1 MILSLI
7 WRCPVPSLDP
17 AHLHLVS
24 HLDPQQLCRVSIPDG
39 DLQVPVAPDECH
51 QAHAVEYMPSDV
63 AITAQSLTSAYAQT
77 GPLFDNGLLHLDE
90 ANRLQVYLR
99 ISSGTDLEALYGKLG
114 AAGVVIERADPEGT
128 TIQAAVPLRYLQAL
142 ELITSILAV
151 TLPNYGFTNVG
162 SAQSEGDTLL
172 DFDDIRDAFGV
183 DGSGV
188 TVGVISDGIF
198 GLADAIAAGD
208 LPATGVTAGQE
219 VTGDLDLTLGT
230 LTVDTTDGTGT
241 VLIDLGGGLSV
252 EGDAALEVTT
262 AGINVEI
269 HNPQLVFK
277 PEAPDATL
285 LLGGSAS
292 VTEVG
297 IDFSVDLDNLPGD
310 ASLSV
315 QFAKVPSVF
324 VESPDITLQLSVGKI
339 GGFIENPEEDIAF
352 AVNVTKSGITNQDL
366 GTNSVTMTVSSAW
379 YDQRLAED
387 KEIAVSKIDDQ
398 GGLFASGATCEVNE
412 ELATCSTEFSG
423 AAEGFS
429 TFILLAIA
437 AAPEPMPTP
446 VLGVPTT
453 TLTPT
458 VVVPTPSLVPPTAT
472 PTPSPVTPVA
482 PLPPTPTA
490 MVSAPTPA
498 PTPTVASA
506 FDEPAGGSAIVIIV
520 AAIVALAAVSGG
532 GVFLVRRRRVR
543 GA

>member
-1 MILSLI
+1 M
-7 WRCPVPSLDP
+7 
-17 AHLHLVS
+17 
-24 HLDPQQLCRVSIPDG
+24 
-39 DLQVPVAPDECH
+39 
-51 QAHAVEYMPSDV
+51 EYMPSDV

-114 AAGVVIERADPEGT
+114 AAGVVIERADPEGP

-366 GTNSVTMTVSSAW
+366 GTNSATMTVSSAW

>member
-1 MILSLI
+1 M
-7 WRCPVPSLDP
+7 
-17 AHLHLVS
+17 
-24 HLDPQQLCRVSIPDG
+24 
-39 DLQVPVAPDECH
+39 
-51 QAHAVEYMPSDV
+51 
-63 AITAQSLTSAYAQT
+63 
-77 GPLFDNGLLHLDE
+77 
-90 ANRLQVYLR
+90 
-99 ISSGTDLEALYGKLG
+99 
-114 AAGVVIERADPEGT
+114 
-128 TIQAAVPLRYLQAL
+128 
-142 ELITSILAV
+142 
-151 TLPNYGFTNVG
+151 
-162 SAQSEGDTLL
+162 
-172 DFDDIRDAFGV
+172 
-183 DGSGV
+183 
-188 TVGVISDGIF
+188 
-198 GLADAIAAGD
+198 
-208 LPATGVTAGQE
+208 
-219 VTGDLDLTLGT
+219 
-230 LTVDTTDGTGT
+230 
-241 VLIDLGGGLSV
+241 
-252 EGDAALEVTT
+252 TT